1 MLERTKIILFC
12 FGILFIFFSCASLR
26 TNEEFYGDILY
37 DLRSGGFDAAAEKIN
52 IAELNGEYADKDRV
66 LLHLDKG
73 IIFHYQDNFQESN
86 KEFDFAETAIEE
98 LYTKSISKGV
108 FSFLLNDNALAYDG
122 EVYEDLYLNI
132 FKALNYAH
140 LNNFDGAYVEI
151 RRITNKLKALDVK
164 LSEQVDQFNN
174 SDDNKFEIDNLSI
187 DYYNNVLANY
197 LSYIIFRAE
206 GEYDNSRISLEQLHE
221 AWNTYPDVYNFDKP
235 KAVLDSNINS
245 SVYLNVI
252 SFTGMSPTKE
262 AVGARITTFDDYVII
277 SDPTNYYIQPIIIPG
292 IKYGW
297 NFKFSFPE
305 LSVFPSVVNRIEV
318 FADSVRLGRL
328 ELLENINNVAVKT
341 FEASKSITFFKT
353 ITRALLKGIG
363 TAALGKTI
371 KKETDDGILGDILVG
386 IANIAVDATE
396 NADLRN
402 WRTLPGYCY
411 VGEFEMEEGTYD
423 IEIRFYDEFNQEIM
437 STIYKDYK
445 IIRGLNLVET
455 FHLD

>member
-1 MLERTKIILFC
+1 MFNKIKIILLWIGTIVLL
-12 FGILFIFFSCASLR
+12 FGCASLR
-26 TNEEFYGDILY
+26 TNEEFYYDILNE
-37 DLRSGGFDAAAEKIN
+37 LRSGSFNAAAEQIN

-73 IIFHYQDNFQESN
+73 IIFHYQDNFTESN
-86 KEFDFAETAIEE
+86 KEFDLAETSIEE

-151 RRITNKLKALDVK
+151 RRITNKLKELDVK
-164 LSEQVDQFNN
+164 LSEQIDQFNN
-174 SDDNKFEIDNLSI
+174 SDDKKFEIDPINL

-206 GEYDNSRISLEQLHE
+206 GEYDNSRISLQKLHE
-221 AWNTYPDVYNFDKP
+221 AWDTYPDVYNFQKP

-252 SFTGMSPTKE
+252 SFTGMSPIKE
-262 AVGARITTFDDYVII
+262 AVGARITTFNDYVVI
-277 SDPTNYYIQPIIIPG
+277 SDPTNYYIQPIPIPG

-297 NFKFSFPE
+297 NFKFAFPQ
-305 LSVFPSVVNRIEV
+305 LSVLPSVVKRIEV
-318 FADSVRLGRL
+318 FADSTKLGQM
-328 ELLENINNVAVKT
+328 ELLENINNVALKT
-341 FEASKSITFFKT
+341 FEANKSITFFKT

-363 TAALGKTI
+363 TAALGRTI
-371 KKETDDGILGDILVG
+371 KKETDGGILGDILVG
-386 IANIAVDATE
+386 IANAAVDATE

-402 WRTLPGYCY
+402 WRTIPGYCY
-411 VGEFEMEEGTYD
+411 VGEFKLDEGLYD
-423 IEIRFYDEFNQEIM
+423 IEIKFYDEFDQEIM
-437 STIYKDYK
+437 STLYNDYK
-445 IIRGLNLVET
+445 ITIGLNLVEA
-455 FHLD
+455 FYLD